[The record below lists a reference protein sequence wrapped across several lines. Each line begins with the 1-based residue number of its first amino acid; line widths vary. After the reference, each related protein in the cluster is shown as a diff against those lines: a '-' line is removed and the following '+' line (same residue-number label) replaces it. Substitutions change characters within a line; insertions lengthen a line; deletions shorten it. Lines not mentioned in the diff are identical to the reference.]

1 MQPTGGQN
9 NRNSPGQQQPPPA
22 VDPWSQQSGEEPVS
36 AESYPQ
42 YSVPSADPATSLQH
56 YAPPPQ
62 DYAEPVSPGY
72 SNPDYATSA
81 PPDYGNA
88 APPNYATSAPPDYG
102 FPQPGYVSPPPGY
115 PQQQP
120 PPPPPAVY
128 RQPPFPPAYAPPP
141 AYGPPPPPP
150 VKKSN
155 TGLILGL
162 VGGGLVLVLVIC
174 AGVAFAAGLFSDD
187 SKKAGQTSSSGPTG
201 GPSAVDSPDN
211 SPSPSPAATARDLAT
226 LDDKSTDET
235 PFELNQ
241 FFPVATFTAGGGEA
255 YTRSGYGFYNAC
267 DNSGGDKLKA
277 LMTKNGCGQM
287 AVGVY
292 LNKDK
297 TIMTGVMVIPLP
309 NATNAT
315 AVYNGIKADA
325 TIPPTF
331 WIWCPPSPEPGAGIC
346 TSPDRN
352 NAYRQW
358 FYGNYHRYMIV
369 AIALHTDGRASNDEV
384 NLTKTD
390 QDCRAHVLDALPQI
404 R

>member
-1 MQPTGGQN
+1 
-9 NRNSPGQQQPPPA
+9 
-22 VDPWSQQSGEEPVS
+22 
-36 AESYPQ
+36 
-42 YSVPSADPATSLQH
+42 VPSADPATSLQH
-56 YAPPPQ
+56 YAPPAP
-62 DYAEPVSPGY
+62 DYVEPVSPGY
-72 SNPDYATSA
+72 GGPPYTPA
-81 PPDYGNA
+81 PPQ
-88 APPNYATSAPPDYG
+88 DYG
-102 FPQPGYVSPPPGY
+102 FPSPGYLSPPPAY

-120 PPPPPAVY
+120 QPPQPVYQPPPVAPPPNPVQPVYGPPPGYAPPPPP
-128 RQPPFPPAYAPPP
+128 Q
-141 AYGPPPPPP
+141 

-174 AGVAFAAGLFSDD
+174 VGVAFAAGLFSDKNG
-187 SKKAGQTSSSGPTG
+187 KKTGSTASSGPSTAT
-201 GPSAVDSPDN
+201 SAGD
-211 SPSPSPAATARDLAT
+211 SPSPSPAATSRDIAT

-241 FFPVATFTAGGGEA
+241 FFPAATFTAGGGEV

-267 DNSGGDKLKA
+267 NSSGGDKLKT

-297 TIMTGVMVIPLP
+297 SIMTGVMVIPLP

-315 AVYNGIKADA
+315 AVYDGIKADA

-331 WIWCPPSPEPGAGIC
+331 WIWCPPAPEPGAGIC
-346 TSPDRN
+346 TSADRN

-358 FYGNYHRYMIV
+358 FYGNYHRYMII
-369 AIALHTDGRASNDEV
+369 AISLHTDGRASNDET

-404 R
+404 H